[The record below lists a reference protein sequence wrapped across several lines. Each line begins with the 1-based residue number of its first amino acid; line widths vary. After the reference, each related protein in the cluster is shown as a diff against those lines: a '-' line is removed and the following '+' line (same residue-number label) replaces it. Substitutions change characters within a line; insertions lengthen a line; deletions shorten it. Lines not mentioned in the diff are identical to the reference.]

1 MLGNLSSHD
10 LLFLSRLSIGVG
22 SIGIGI
28 GIADADNQIGDANRS
43 FVPRCSQPAYQHV
56 TVMEQCPLR
65 GLQLQHLDYVPSS
78 RYGPLPFIFDPHRT
92 TGPTCLWLFRF
103 AVTDARPKS

>member
-10 LLFLSRLSIGVG
+10 LLFLSRLSVGVG

-65 GLQLQHLDYVPSS
+65 GLQLQHLKRGAKV
-78 RYGPLPFIFDPHRT
+78 RYGPFTSVDTKGGNRT
-92 TGPTCLWLFRF
+92 FATG
-103 AVTDARPKS
+103 A

>member
-65 GLQLQHLDYVPSS
+65 GLQLQHLKRGAKV
-78 RYGPLPFIFDPHRT
+78 RYGEDFSMR
-92 TGPTCLWLFRF
+92 
-103 AVTDARPKS
+103 AEV

>member
-1 MLGNLSSHD
+1 LSSHD

-43 FVPRCSQPAYQHV
+43 FV
-56 TVMEQCPLR
+56 
-65 GLQLQHLDYVPSS
+65 
-78 RYGPLPFIFDPHRT
+78 
-92 TGPTCLWLFRF
+92 
-103 AVTDARPKS
+103 